1 MTVWRDRQL
10 MRILCN
16 GKTLAFQA
24 NDAGSIP
31 AIRSNALV
39 SLMVEVR
46 SCKASA
52 WVRFLPGAPFISTSR
67 TDIDANL
74 LSLT

>member
-1 MTVWRDRQL
+1 

-31 AIRSNALV
+31 AIRSNAPIAQLEEQLICNHQV
-39 SLMVEVR
+39 VGSIPTWGTIY
-46 SCKASA
+46 KH
-52 WVRFLPGAPFISTSR
+52 I
-67 TDIDANL
+67 
-74 LSLT
+74 

>member
-1 MTVWRDRQL
+1 MLDNSEPIREVPI

-31 AIRSNALV
+31 AIRSNAPIAQLEEQLICNHQV
-39 SLMVEVR
+39 VGSIPTWGTIY
-46 SCKASA
+46 KH
-52 WVRFLPGAPFISTSR
+52 I
-67 TDIDANL
+67 
-74 LSLT
+74 